1 MTCGMSTG
9 QFVPGLRTTDRP
21 SRLVNR
27 VDSVCSGES
36 KTDCRENDQSRT
48 DRENRSA
55 NPALHSRNSSRGSEW
70 QRFWAEPGETF
81 LQARIATTCWL
92 VQGPRSFCELADA
105 GGSRSRSCSSLG
117 GQSWRSGGIR
127 SQAVEQASEDL
138 CSACGFAS
146 KAGKDSKLRGGAY
159 CDR

>member
-9 QFVPGLRTTDRP
+9 QFVPARNP
-21 SRLVNR
+21 VCSSRCSANR
-27 VDSVCSGES
+27 VELTAGGES
-36 KTDCRENDQSRT
+36 KTNARENYQSRT

-55 NPALHSRNSSRGSEW
+55 NPAIHPRNSSRGSKW
-70 QRFWAEPGETF
+70 LRFWTEAGEAF
-81 LQARIATTCWL
+81 LQARIATTCRL
-92 VQGPRSFCELADA
+92 VQGPRSVCELADA

-127 SQAVEQASEDL
+127 SQAAEQASEDL
-138 CSACGFAS
+138 CSACGFAR
-146 KAGKDSKLRGGAY
+146 KAGKDSKLWGGAH